1 MYLFTWSE
9 DLFSCFFFS
18 IAPSTMGSILSL
30 LIQRS
35 MKQSYRKSPSISSRY
50 HELFDQIMKDKKKNN
65 VIQMYVHSTY
75 YLGSALN
82 QFVLFLLTKLS
93 SFWKNHLKLGSWDL
107 DACKRRFILPR
118 TTLFLH
124 WVPI

>member
-1 MYLFTWSE
+1 
-9 DLFSCFFFS
+9 
-18 IAPSTMGSILSL
+18 MGSILSL

-93 SFWKNHLKLGSWDL
+93 SFWKNHLKLGS
-107 DACKRRFILPR
+107 
-118 TTLFLH
+118 
-124 WVPI
+124 